1 MAMAGSLRPF
11 CRGDYAARGTPLDL
25 ASAVVSWAKIIGV
38 EDDHPPDRRCW
49 RQMTR
54 LVVAHGEP
62 GTMTARPRRFPPRM
76 DASASLAPLEGVPVH
91 LGSDVARRRIRLTST
106 ALAMPVRRG
115 KPGRSRL
122 RYRGVVVGSEVA
134 TSEAHLR
141 PIERR
146 IRRLVAAGVDPA
158 EVAWRFRRSRRS
170 VSQIVALGSRPH
182 RGPRPLTNPQVL
194 RPLERRILAWREAGA
209 SYAEI
214 GARFRRSP
222 QFVRRVEDLARAKLA
237 RAEKDD

>member
-1 MAMAGSLRPF
+1 MARVAPISPAGGITKHEGPGGSPSSDL
-11 CRGDYAARGTPLDL
+11 YALTL
-25 ASAVVSWAKIIGV
+25 
-38 EDDHPPDRRCW
+38 
-49 RQMTR
+49 
-54 LVVAHGEP
+54 
-62 GTMTARPRRFPPRM
+62 PRT
-76 DASASLAPLEGVPVH
+76 
-91 LGSDVARRRIRLTST
+91 IRLIST
-106 ALAMPVRRG
+106 ALAMPLRPG
-115 KPGRSRL
+115 NLGRSRP
-122 RYRGVVVGSEVA
+122 RYGGLVVDPEA
-134 TSEAHLR
+134 IANEAHLR

-170 VSQIVALGSRPH
+170 VSQILALGSRPN
-182 RGPRPLTNPQVL
+182 RGASSSTNPQVL

-237 RAEKDD
+237 RAENDDT

>member
-1 MAMAGSLRPF
+1 M
-11 CRGDYAARGTPLDL
+11 PL
-25 ASAVVSWAKIIGV
+25 
-38 EDDHPPDRRCW
+38 
-49 RQMTR
+49 
-54 LVVAHGEP
+54 
-62 GTMTARPRRFPPRM
+62 
-76 DASASLAPLEGVPVH
+76 
-91 LGSDVARRRIRLTST
+91 
-106 ALAMPVRRG
+106 RRG
-115 KPGRSRL
+115 KLGKSRP
-122 RYRGVVVGSEVA
+122 RYRGVVVEPEAV

-170 VSQIVALGSRPH
+170 VSQILALSSRPH
-182 RGPRPLTNPQVL
+182 REASSSTNPQVL

-237 RAEKDD
+237 RTEKEDK

>member
-1 MAMAGSLRPF
+1 MGPE
-11 CRGDYAARGTPLDL
+11 
-25 ASAVVSWAKIIGV
+25 AV
-38 EDDHPPDRRCW
+38 
-49 RQMTR
+49 
-54 LVVAHGEP
+54 
-62 GTMTARPRRFPPRM
+62 
-76 DASASLAPLEGVPVH
+76 
-91 LGSDVARRRIRLTST
+91 
-106 ALAMPVRRG
+106 
-115 KPGRSRL
+115 
-122 RYRGVVVGSEVA
+122 

-170 VSQIVALGSRPH
+170 VSQILALGSRPH
-182 RGPRPLTNPQVL
+182 RGARPLTSPQVL

-222 QFVRRVEDLARAKLA
+222 QFVRRVEDLAQAKLA
-237 RAEKDD
+237 RVEKDDE

>member
-1 MAMAGSLRPF
+1 
-11 CRGDYAARGTPLDL
+11 
-25 ASAVVSWAKIIGV
+25 V
-38 EDDHPPDRRCW
+38 EP
-49 RQMTR
+49 
-54 LVVAHGEP
+54 E
-62 GTMTARPRRFPPRM
+62 
-76 DASASLAPLEGVPVH
+76 
-91 LGSDVARRRIRLTST
+91 
-106 ALAMPVRRG
+106 
-115 KPGRSRL
+115 
-122 RYRGVVVGSEVA
+122 EV

-170 VSQIVALGSRPH
+170 VSQILVLSSRPH
-182 RGPRPLTNPQVL
+182 REASSSTNPQVL

-209 SYAEI
+209 SYAEL

-237 RAEKDD
+237 RAEKDAHSNQPELQGPVDTYPSF

>member
-1 MAMAGSLRPF
+1 MGGPPACP
-11 CRGDYAARGTPLDL
+11 ARTFTPLTL
-25 ASAVVSWAKIIGV
+25 PGRIG
-38 EDDHPPDRRCW
+38 PF
-49 RQMTR
+49 RQRTSM
-54 LVVAHGEP
+54 
-62 GTMTARPRRFPPRM
+62 
-76 DASASLAPLEGVPVH
+76 PL
-91 LGSDVARRRIRLTST
+91 
-106 ALAMPVRRG
+106 RRG
-115 KPGRSRL
+115 KLTRGRP
-122 RYRGVVVGSEVA
+122 RYRGVVVEPEVVA
-134 TSEAHLR
+134 SEAHLR

-170 VSQIVALGSRPH
+170 VSQILALSSRPH
-182 RGPRPLTNPQVL
+182 RESSSSTNPQVL

-237 RAEKDD
+237 RAEKDDK